1 MQHKSWIH
9 VRGRTDSHTQSSP
22 SAITSASVP
31 ISGSFSFQSLLIR
44 FQFQHAESLNHK
56 NLPSASHQKSQLD
69 HQVDIHIHSYTNETH
84 TCKQFCKSPR
94 RKGALSGPHLH
105 AIHHYNLQNADKN
118 TRDEPLELQFL
129 DDFYARNPSKSSSE
143 NHAQGKEQVF
153 PSENNGIPPRR
164 ISSSSENFF
173 FFVCNRASDVSAIAI
188 PKVWSLIRLLS

>member
-22 SAITSASVP
+22 SVITSASVP

-173 FFVCNRASDVSAIAI
+173 FVCNRASDVSAIAI